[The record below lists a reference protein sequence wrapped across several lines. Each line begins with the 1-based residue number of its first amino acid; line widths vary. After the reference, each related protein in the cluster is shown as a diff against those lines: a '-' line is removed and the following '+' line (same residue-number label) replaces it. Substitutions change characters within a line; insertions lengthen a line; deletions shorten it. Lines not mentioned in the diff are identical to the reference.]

1 MRFIGGWSVDRPPRT
16 GGTTTDMTILF
27 LVIGGNL
34 LVFYGFFSLL
44 GRYVFKEEELT
55 PEKFELEME
64 MKRIERELRRF

>member
-1 MRFIGGWSVDRPPRT
+1 
-16 GGTTTDMTILF
+16 MTILF

-34 LVFYGFFSLL
+34 LLFYGFFSLL

-55 PEKFELEME
+55 PEKSELEME